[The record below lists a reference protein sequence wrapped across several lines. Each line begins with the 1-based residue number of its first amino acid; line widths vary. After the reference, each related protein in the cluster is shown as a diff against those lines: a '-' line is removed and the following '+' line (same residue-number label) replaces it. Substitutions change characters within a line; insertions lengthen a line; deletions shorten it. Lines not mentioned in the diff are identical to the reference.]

1 MKVKAIKTRL
11 FLPEE
16 KLLPFIDQYCPILR
30 EGDILVVT
38 SKIVALAEGRLVTKW
53 DNAKKQAIIKQESQL
68 MIPAKYIC
76 LTVKDGMVMA
86 SAGVDESNG
95 NGALILLPRDSWR
108 VASAIRSHFRKRR
121 GLRKLGVIITDSR
134 NAPFRKGITGA
145 ALAYSGFKGLKD
157 YRRTLDIFGRP
168 FHFSRVDV
176 ADSLATAAVL
186 CMGEG
191 NEKRPLAIISNAPVT
206 YTDKINKQELRIS
219 LEEDMYGPL
228 FRRTR

>member
-228 FRRTR
+228 FRQTR

>member
-1 MKVKAIKTRL
+1 
-11 FLPEE
+11 
-16 KLLPFIDQYCPILR
+16 
-30 EGDILVVT
+30 
-38 SKIVALAEGRLVTKW
+38 
-53 DNAKKQAIIKQESQL
+53 
-68 MIPAKYIC
+68 
-76 LTVKDGMVMA
+76 VKDGMVMA

-108 VASAIRSHFRKRR
+108 VASAIRSHIRKRR
-121 GLRKLGVIITDSR
+121 RLRELGVIITDSR

-191 NEKRPLAIISNAPVT
+191 NEKRPLAIISGAPVT
-206 YTDKINKQELRIS
+206 YTDKINKKELRIS

-228 FRRTR
+228 FRQTR